1 MNIRNAEAH
10 KILGRALM
18 IIGRYDFAQ
27 TEFEQAV
34 RWKPGSAEI
43 HYNLGKVHSAQDNY
57 PPAKRA
63 FEEAVRLN
71 SSYMEAFNGLGFV
84 MEALGED
91 EAAVENYQKAAQLNE
106 KRGGDFALPYVNLG
120 SYYNR
125 INRHELAIEYAQKAL
140 KFNPKSDSAYFQNMA
155 KAHRYRE
162 EWSQAAEALETAIS
176 INPLSSQYY
185 YLLGTA
191 YRHLG
196 KDGQSQQAFAT
207 FQKMEQESADFE
219 ESGARR
225 EGISLLQP
233 GCSTQLLP
241 IDPARLPAFPGRGM
255 LTLWRKLVSTG
266 TMMVESTSSEV
277 HCMNEQEFQR
287 RRM

>member
-1 MNIRNAEAH
+1 
-10 KILGRALM
+10 
-18 IIGRYDFAQ
+18 
-27 TEFEQAV
+27 V
-34 RWKPGSAEI
+34 RLKPGSAEI

-140 KFNPKSDSAYFQNMA
+140 KFNPKSDSAYFQMA

-176 INPLSSQYY
+176 INSFSSQYY

-191 YRHLG
+191 YRQLG
-196 KDGQSQQAFAT
+196 KDEQSQQAFAT

-219 ESGARR
+219 RKRR
-225 EGISLLQP
+225 ETRRNEPSA
-233 GCSTQLLP
+233 
-241 IDPARLPAFPGRGM
+241 ARSPNSIAP
-255 LTLWRKLVSTG
+255 
-266 TMMVESTSSEV
+266 
-277 HCMNEQEFQR
+277 N
-287 RRM
+287 